1 MARDRN
7 NIAAGF
13 AVGVVIAASLAGVF
27 AWTAWQRSGLV
38 PYVVHFSDEQGVYG
52 LQEGSPILVGGMPLG
67 ELERIDPVMEDG
79 HVHGYDVHIRVSR
92 TVPLYAAAKVGRG
105 PGSVSGETQIE
116 VWDTGAH
123 EARRTADRDDDGP
136 VPAGAEFRARDADAF
151 KTYFGLSLGGRI
163 RELMQSWAPAEPG
176 TGLPA
181 RIETIGDEISAR
193 FRELRTTAGTLTD
206 RVRED
211 GTKWQEDLKAARA
224 AADSAIAKLGTAK
237 DAPQSA
243 VVPQL
248 RQAKADLDSLSAM
261 SFEQADQADAL
272 ATRAID
278 RVRHMR
284 VTGGELADL
293 LLGADGSVTDLQRF
307 TADFAIAAQEL
318 SATERE
324 AVTNPLGL
332 LGAPDASPRSLEA
345 RTEFARAYAEC
356 AVEWRHAMKSIE
368 LALQRDGAVLA
379 SQPALAEL
387 LRSRLDA
394 STRRFED
401 ASRRMADL
409 LVGESPA
416 P

>member
-123 EARRTADRDDDGP
+123 EARRTADRNDDGP

-284 VTGGELADL
+284 MTGGELADL

>member
-13 AVGVVIAASLAGVF
+13 AVGAALAASLAGVF
-27 AWTAWQRSGLV
+27 AWTAWQRRGLV
-38 PYVVHFSDEQGVYG
+38 PYVVHFSSEQGVYG
-52 LQEGSPILVGGMPLG
+52 LKEGSPILVGGMPLG
-67 ELERIDPVMEDG
+67 ELERIEPAMEDG

-92 TVPLYAAAKVGRG
+92 SVPLYAAAKVGRG
-105 PGSVSGETQIE
+105 PGSVSGDTQIE
-116 VWDTGAH
+116 VWDTGEH
-123 EARRTADRDDDGP
+123 EARRNSDRGDDAP
-136 VPAGAEFRARDADAF
+136 VAAGAEFRARDADAF
-151 KTYFGLSLGGRI
+151 KTYFGLSLGGRV

-181 RIETIGDEISAR
+181 RLETMGEDMAAR
-193 FRELRTTAGTLTD
+193 FREMRAAAAALTD

-211 GTKWQEDLKAARA
+211 GTRWQEELKAARD

-237 DAPQSA
+237 DAPQTA
-243 VVPQL
+243 LVPQL
-248 RQAKADLDSLSAM
+248 RQAKADLDSLSSM
-261 SFEQADQADAL
+261 SFDRADQADAL

-307 TADFAIAAQEL
+307 AADFAIAAQEL

-332 LGAPDASPRSLEA
+332 LGAPDPSPRSLEA

-368 LALQRDGAVLA
+368 LALQRDQAVLA

>member
-1 MARDRN
+1 VARDRN

-13 AVGVVIAASLAGVF
+13 AVGVALAASLAGVF
-27 AWTAWQRSGLV
+27 AWTAWQRRGLV
-38 PYVVHFSDEQGVYG
+38 PYVVHFSSEQGVYG
-52 LQEGSPILVGGMPLG
+52 LKEGSPILVGGMPLG
-67 ELERIDPVMEDG
+67 ELERIEPAMEDG

-92 TVPLYAAAKVGRG
+92 SVPLYAAAKVGRG
-105 PGSVSGETQIE
+105 PGSVSGDTQIE
-116 VWDTGAH
+116 VWDTGER
-123 EARRTADRDDDGP
+123 EARRSSDRGDDAP
-136 VPAGAEFRARDADAF
+136 VAAGTEFRARDADAF
-151 KTYFGLSLGGRI
+151 KTYFGLSLGGRV

-181 RIETIGDEISAR
+181 RLETIGEDMSAR
-193 FRELRTTAGTLTD
+193 FREMRAAAAALTD

-211 GTKWQEDLKAARA
+211 GTRWQEELKAARD

-237 DAPQSA
+237 DAPQTA
-243 VVPQL
+243 LVPQM
-248 RQAKADLDSLSAM
+248 RQAKADLDSLSSM
-261 SFEQADQADAL
+261 SFDRADQADAL

-284 VTGGELADL
+284 VAGGELADL

-307 TADFAIAAQEL
+307 AADFAIAAQEL

-332 LGAPDASPRSLEA
+332 LGAPDPSPRSLEA

-368 LALQRDGAVLA
+368 LALQRDQAVLA

>member
-13 AVGVVIAASLAGVF
+13 AVGAALAASLAGVF
-27 AWTAWQRSGLV
+27 AWTAWQRRGLV
-38 PYVVHFSDEQGVYG
+38 PYVVHFSSEQGVYG
-52 LQEGSPILVGGMPLG
+52 LKEGSPILVGGMPLG
-67 ELERIDPVMEDG
+67 ELERIEPAMEDG

-92 TVPLYAAAKVGRG
+92 SVPLYAAAKVGRG
-105 PGSVSGETQIE
+105 PGSVSGDTQIE
-116 VWDTGAH
+116 VWDTGEH
-123 EARRTADRDDDGP
+123 EARRNSDRGDDAP
-136 VPAGAEFRARDADAF
+136 VAAGAEFRARDADAF
-151 KTYFGLSLGGRI
+151 KTYFGLSLGGRV

-181 RIETIGDEISAR
+181 RLETMGEDMAAR
-193 FRELRTTAGTLTD
+193 FREMRAAAAALTD

-211 GTKWQEDLKAARA
+211 GTRWQEELKAARD

-237 DAPQSA
+237 DAPPTA
-243 VVPQL
+243 LVPQL
-248 RQAKADLDSLSAM
+248 RQAKADLDSFSSM
-261 SFEQADQADAL
+261 SFERADQVDAL

-307 TADFAIAAQEL
+307 AADFAIAAQEL

-332 LGAPDASPRSLEA
+332 LGAPDPSPRSLEA

-368 LALQRDGAVLA
+368 LALQRDQAVLA

>member
-1 MARDRN
+1 MARERN
-7 NIAAGF
+7 NVAAGF
-13 AVGVVIAASLAGVF
+13 GVGLAVVATAAGVW
-27 AWTAWQRSGLV
+27 AWTAWQRTGLV
-38 PYVVHFSDEQGVYG
+38 PYVVRFTTEQGVYG
-52 LQEGSPILVGGMPLG
+52 LKGGSPILVGGMPLG
-67 ELERIDPVMEDG
+67 ELDRIEPKTTDG
-79 HVHGYDVHIRVSR
+79 RVSGYDVHIRVSR
-92 TVPLYAAAKVGRG
+92 TVQLYAAARMGRG
-105 PGSVSGETQIE
+105 PGSVSGDTQIE
-116 VWDTGAH
+116 VWDTGEF
-123 EARRTADRDDDGP
+123 EARRSSDPSDDGP
-136 VPAGAEFRARDADAF
+136 VPPGAEFRARDADAF
-151 KTYFGLSLGGRI
+151 KTYFGLSVGGRV
-163 RELMQSWAPAEPG
+163 RELMQSWAPDEPG

-181 RIETIGDEISAR
+181 RLETVGEDISAR
-193 FRELRTTAGTLTD
+193 FRELRSAAGTLTD

-211 GTKWQEDLKAARA
+211 APRWQDDLRAARG
-224 AADSAIAKLGTAK
+224 AADAAIAKLGTAK
-237 DAPQSA
+237 DAPPDA
-243 VVPQL
+243 LVPQL
-248 RQAKADLDSLSAM
+248 RQAKADLDALSAM
-261 SFEQADQADAL
+261 SFDRADRADAL

-278 RVRHMR
+278 RIRHMR
-284 VTGGELADL
+284 ATGGELADL

-307 TADFAIAAQEL
+307 AADFAIAAQEL

-332 LGAPDASPRSLEA
+332 MGGPDTSPRSLDA
-345 RTEFARAYAEC
+345 RMEFARAYAEC

-409 LVGESPA
+409 LVGEPPA

>member
-13 AVGVVIAASLAGVF
+13 AVGAALAASLAGVF
-27 AWTAWQRSGLV
+27 AWTAWQRRGLV
-38 PYVVHFSDEQGVYG
+38 PYVVHFSSEQGVYG
-52 LQEGSPILVGGMPLG
+52 LKEGSPILVGGMPLG
-67 ELERIDPVMEDG
+67 ELERIEPAMEDG

-105 PGSVSGETQIE
+105 PGSVSGDTQIE
-116 VWDTGAH
+116 VWDTGER
-123 EARRTADRDDDGP
+123 EARRSSDRDDDAP
-136 VPAGAEFRARDADAF
+136 VAAGAEFRARDADAF

-163 RELMQSWAPAEPG
+163 RELVQSWAPDEPG

-181 RIETIGDEISAR
+181 RLETMGEDMSAR
-193 FRELRTTAGTLTD
+193 FREMRAAAAALTD

-211 GTKWQEDLKAARA
+211 GTRWQEELKAARD

-237 DAPQSA
+237 DAPQTA
-243 VVPQL
+243 LVPQM
-248 RQAKADLDSLSAM
+248 RQAKADLDSLSSM
-261 SFEQADQADAL
+261 SFDRADQADAL

-284 VTGGELADL
+284 VAGGELADL

-307 TADFAIAAQEL
+307 AADFAIAAQEL

-332 LGAPDASPRSLEA
+332 LGAPDPSPRSLEA

-368 LALQRDGAVLA
+368 LALQRDQAVLA

>member
-163 RELMQSWAPAEPG
+163 RELMQSWAPDEPG

-211 GTKWQEDLKAARA
+211 GTKWQEELKAARA
-224 AADSAIAKLGTAK
+224 AADSAIARLGTAK

-284 VTGGELADL
+284 MTGGELADL

-307 TADFAIAAQEL
+307 AADFAIAAQEL

>member
-13 AVGVVIAASLAGVF
+13 AVGAALAASLAGVF
-27 AWTAWQRSGLV
+27 AWTAWQRRGLV
-38 PYVVHFSDEQGVYG
+38 PYVVHFSGEQGVYG
-52 LQEGSPILVGGMPLG
+52 LKEGSPILVGGMPLG
-67 ELERIDPVMEDG
+67 ELERIEPAMEDG

-105 PGSVSGETQIE
+105 PGSVSGDTQIE
-116 VWDTGAH
+116 VWDTGER
-123 EARRTADRDDDGP
+123 EARRSSDRGDDAP
-136 VPAGAEFRARDADAF
+136 VAAGTEFRARDADAF

-163 RELMQSWAPAEPG
+163 RELVQSWAPDEPG

-181 RIETIGDEISAR
+181 RLETIGEDMSAR
-193 FRELRTTAGTLTD
+193 FREMRAAAAALTD

-211 GTKWQEDLKAARA
+211 GTRWQEELKAARD

-237 DAPQSA
+237 DAPQTA
-243 VVPQL
+243 LVPQM
-248 RQAKADLDSLSAM
+248 RQAKADLDSLSSM
-261 SFEQADQADAL
+261 SFDRADQADAL

-284 VTGGELADL
+284 VAGGELADL

-307 TADFAIAAQEL
+307 AADFAIAAQEL

-332 LGAPDASPRSLEA
+332 LGAPDPSPRSLEA

-368 LALQRDGAVLA
+368 LALQRDQAVLA

>member
-272 ATRAID
+272 ATRAIE

-284 VTGGELADL
+284 VTGGELAEL

>member
-1 MARDRN
+1 MARERN
-7 NIAAGF
+7 NVVAGF
-13 AVGVVIAASLAGVF
+13 GVGVALAATVAGVW

-38 PYVVHFSDEQGVYG
+38 PYVVRFTSEQGVYG
-52 LQEGSPILVGGMPLG
+52 LKEGSPILVGGMPLG
-67 ELERIDPVMEDG
+67 ELDRIEPRTTDG
-79 HVHGYDVHIRVSR
+79 HVSGYDVHIRVSR
-92 TVPLYAAAKVGRG
+92 AVPLYAAARMGRG
-105 PGSVSGETQIE
+105 PSSISGDTQIE
-116 VWDTGAH
+116 VWDTG
-123 EARRTADRDDDGP
+123 EIDARRSSDAADDRP
-136 VPAGAEFRARDADAF
+136 VRAGAEFRARDADAF
-151 KTYFGLSLGGRI
+151 KAYFGLTLGGRI
-163 RELMQSWAPAEPG
+163 RELMKSWAPDEPG

-181 RIETIGDEISAR
+181 RIETIGEEISAR

-206 RVRED
+206 RVRDD
-211 GTKWQEDLKAARA
+211 GTKWQEELKAARA

-243 VVPQL
+243 VVPQM
-248 RQAKADLDSLSAM
+248 RQAKADLDVLSAM
-261 SFEQADQADAL
+261 SFDRADQADAL
-272 ATRAID
+272 ATVAIE

-307 TADFAIAAQEL
+307 AADFAIAAQEL

-332 LGAPDASPRSLEA
+332 LGGPDASPRSLEA

-401 ASRRMADL
+401 ASKRMADL

>member
-1 MARDRN
+1 
-7 NIAAGF
+7 
-13 AVGVVIAASLAGVF
+13 
-27 AWTAWQRSGLV
+27 
-38 PYVVHFSDEQGVYG
+38 VVHFSGEQGVYG
-52 LQEGSPILVGGMPLG
+52 LKEGSPILVGGMPLG
-67 ELERIDPVMEDG
+67 ELERIEPAMEDG

-105 PGSVSGETQIE
+105 PGSVSGDTQIE
-116 VWDTGAH
+116 VWDTGER
-123 EARRTADRDDDGP
+123 EARRSSDRGDDAP
-136 VPAGAEFRARDADAF
+136 VAAGTEFRARDADAF

-163 RELMQSWAPAEPG
+163 RELVQSWAPDEPG

-181 RIETIGDEISAR
+181 RLETIGEDMSAR
-193 FRELRTTAGTLTD
+193 FREMRAAAAALTD

-211 GTKWQEDLKAARA
+211 GTRWQEELKAARD

-237 DAPQSA
+237 DAPQTA
-243 VVPQL
+243 LVPQM
-248 RQAKADLDSLSAM
+248 RQAKADLDSLSSM
-261 SFEQADQADAL
+261 SFDRADQADAL

-284 VTGGELADL
+284 VAGGELADL

-307 TADFAIAAQEL
+307 AADFAIAAQEL

-332 LGAPDASPRSLEA
+332 LGAPDPSPRSLQA

-368 LALQRDGAVLA
+368 LALQRDQAVLA

>member
-307 TADFAIAAQEL
+307 AADFAIAAQEL

>member
-248 RQAKADLDSLSAM
+248 RQAKTDLDSLSAM

>member
-224 AADSAIAKLGTAK
+224 AADSAIARLGTAK

>member
-1 MARDRN
+1 M
-7 NIAAGF
+7 
-13 AVGVVIAASLAGVF
+13 
-27 AWTAWQRSGLV
+27 
-38 PYVVHFSDEQGVYG
+38 
-52 LQEGSPILVGGMPLG
+52 
-67 ELERIDPVMEDG
+67 
-79 HVHGYDVHIRVSR
+79 
-92 TVPLYAAAKVGRG
+92 
-105 PGSVSGETQIE
+105 
-116 VWDTGAH
+116 
-123 EARRTADRDDDGP
+123 
-136 VPAGAEFRARDADAF
+136 
-151 KTYFGLSLGGRI
+151 
-163 RELMQSWAPAEPG
+163 
-176 TGLPA
+176 
-181 RIETIGDEISAR
+181 
-193 FRELRTTAGTLTD
+193 
-206 RVRED
+206 
-211 GTKWQEDLKAARA
+211 
-224 AADSAIAKLGTAK
+224 
-237 DAPQSA
+237 
-243 VVPQL
+243 
-248 RQAKADLDSLSAM
+248 RQAKADLDSLSSM
-261 SFEQADQADAL
+261 SFDRADQADAL

-307 TADFAIAAQEL
+307 AADFAIAAQEL

-332 LGAPDASPRSLEA
+332 LGAPDPSPRSLEA

-368 LALQRDGAVLA
+368 LALQRDQAVLA

>member
-13 AVGVVIAASLAGVF
+13 AVGFVLAASLAGVF
-27 AWTAWQRSGLV
+27 AWTAWQRRGLV
-38 PYVVHFSDEQGVYG
+38 PYVVHFSGEQGVYG
-52 LQEGSPILVGGMPLG
+52 LKEGSPILVGGMPLG
-67 ELERIDPVMEDG
+67 ELERIEPTFTDG
-79 HVHGYDVHIRVSR
+79 RVDGYEVHILVSR
-92 TVPLYAAAKVGRG
+92 SVPLFAAAKVGRG
-105 PGSVSGETQIE
+105 PGSVSGDTQIE
-116 VWDTGAH
+116 VWDTGEH
-123 EARRTADRDDDGP
+123 EVRRNADRDDDGP

-151 KTYFGLSLGGRI
+151 KTYFGLSLGGRV
-163 RELMQSWAPAEPG
+163 RELMGSWAPDEPG
-176 TGLPA
+176 AGLPA
-181 RIETIGDEISAR
+181 RIETIGEDISAR
-193 FRELRTTAGTLTD
+193 FRELRATAGTLTD

-211 GTKWQEDLKAARA
+211 GEKWQEELKAARA

-237 DAPQSA
+237 DAPATA

-248 RQAKADLDSLSAM
+248 RQAKADLDALSAM
-261 SFEQADQADAL
+261 SFERADQADAL
-272 ATRAID
+272 ATRAIE

-284 VTGGELADL
+284 VTGGDLADL
-293 LLGADGSVTDLQRF
+293 LIGADGSVTDLQRF
-307 TADFAIAAQEL
+307 ASDFAIAAQEL

-332 LGAPDASPRSLEA
+332 LGGPDPSPRSPEA
-345 RTEFARAYAEC
+345 RAEFARAYAEC

-368 LALQRDGAVLA
+368 LALQRDRAVLA

-401 ASRRMADL
+401 ASRRMADML
-409 LVGESPA
+409 LGESTA

>member
-1 MARDRN
+1 MR
-7 NIAAGF
+7 
-13 AVGVVIAASLAGVF
+13 
-27 AWTAWQRSGLV
+27 
-38 PYVVHFSDEQGVYG
+38 
-52 LQEGSPILVGGMPLG
+52 
-67 ELERIDPVMEDG
+67 
-79 HVHGYDVHIRVSR
+79 
-92 TVPLYAAAKVGRG
+92 AAA
-105 PGSVSGETQIE
+105 
-116 VWDTGAH
+116 A
-123 EARRTADRDDDGP
+123 A
-136 VPAGAEFRARDADAF
+136 
-151 KTYFGLSLGGRI
+151 
-163 RELMQSWAPAEPG
+163 
-176 TGLPA
+176 
-181 RIETIGDEISAR
+181 
-193 FRELRTTAGTLTD
+193 LTD

-211 GTKWQEDLKAARA
+211 GTRWQEELKAARD

-237 DAPQSA
+237 DAPQTA
-243 VVPQL
+243 LVPQM
-248 RQAKADLDSLSAM
+248 RQAKADLDSLSSM
-261 SFEQADQADAL
+261 SFDRADQADAL

-284 VTGGELADL
+284 VAGGELADL

-307 TADFAIAAQEL
+307 AADFAIAAQEL

-332 LGAPDASPRSLEA
+332 LGAPDPSPRSLEA

-368 LALQRDGAVLA
+368 LALQRDQAVLA

>member
-1 MARDRN
+1 
-7 NIAAGF
+7 
-13 AVGVVIAASLAGVF
+13 
-27 AWTAWQRSGLV
+27 
-38 PYVVHFSDEQGVYG
+38 
-52 LQEGSPILVGGMPLG
+52 
-67 ELERIDPVMEDG
+67 
-79 HVHGYDVHIRVSR
+79 
-92 TVPLYAAAKVGRG
+92 
-105 PGSVSGETQIE
+105 
-116 VWDTGAH
+116 
-123 EARRTADRDDDGP
+123 
-136 VPAGAEFRARDADAF
+136 
-151 KTYFGLSLGGRI
+151 
-163 RELMQSWAPAEPG
+163 MQSWAPDEPG

-181 RIETIGDEISAR
+181 RLETVGEDISAR
-193 FRELRTTAGTLTD
+193 FRELRSAAGTLTD

-211 GTKWQEDLKAARA
+211 APRWQDDLRAARD
-224 AADSAIAKLGTAK
+224 AADAAIAKLGTAK
-237 DAPQSA
+237 DAPPDA
-243 VVPQL
+243 LVPQL
-248 RQAKADLDSLSAM
+248 RQAKADLDALSAM
-261 SFEQADQADAL
+261 SFDRADRADAL

-278 RVRHMR
+278 RIRHMR
-284 VTGGELADL
+284 ATGGELADL

-307 TADFAIAAQEL
+307 AADFAIAAQEL

-332 LGAPDASPRSLEA
+332 MGGPDTSPRSLDA
-345 RTEFARAYAEC
+345 RMEFARAYAEC

-409 LVGESPA
+409 LVGEPPA